1 MPMSKADALNN
12 QFCLEERGFVC
23 KCVYGSVALQTV
35 CMTQYFK
42 NFHLLSV
49 ATTTLSIISHVFK
62 VHVELSNVVSKN
74 TKRLVSC

>member
-1 MPMSKADALNN
+1 MSKADALHN

-35 CMTQYFK
+35 CMTLWINVQYFK

-62 VHVELSNVVSKN
+62 VHVELSNVCK
-74 TKRLVSC
+74 